1 LNLDLPGIDGRSS
14 GLVVHHHGWE
24 SDHQA
29 DHDTLNDH
37 KRYSTPIDLPGG
49 NGLHKRA
56 RGSIL
61 VRHAR
66 RDGSHIEQGKPD
78 RRMHKTGLHIH
89 AEHHTEPDEI
99 DANLFGGWTNQGNND
114 EGDLKEVEEED
125 KQEGQHID
133 EDEEANLPTG

>member
-1 LNLDLPGIDGRSS
+1 
-14 GLVVHHHGWE
+14 
-24 SDHQA
+24 
-29 DHDTLNDH
+29 
-37 KRYSTPIDLPGG
+37 
-49 NGLHKRA
+49 
-56 RGSIL
+56 
-61 VRHAR
+61 
-66 RDGSHIEQGKPD
+66 
-78 RRMHKTGLHIH
+78 MHKTGLHIH